1 MGMRLVDT
9 LEEAHFTY
17 SKADFE
23 SDWNDIIQV
32 NEVETDSEKTAES
45 ETMNPILDKIQRA
58 KEMLDAGVLTEEEFS
73 QIKDRLI
80 SEM

>member
-1 MGMRLVDT
+1 MRLVDT